1 MDVQLELRHL
11 KLLTAI
17 ADTGSVT
24 DAGKRL
30 HLTQSALSHQL
41 RDAEGKLGTALFL
54 RLGKKMVLTE
64 AGEELLTTAR
74 RVLDDL
80 HLAETR
86 VQGLNGGKRGM
97 VRVCTECYTC
107 YHWLPP
113 LLKKFHGRFSE
124 VQVNIDLKYTSR
136 PVDAVLD
143 GELDVAIVSTLPKNK
158 SLRVTP
164 MFEDEMVLVMS
175 PEHPLT
181 KSDTVSLK
189 ELAGETVLVY
199 PPKEE
204 STLLS
209 LMRPAKVEPERILEM
224 PLTEAIVELA
234 SAGTGIAFMPRW
246 SIAPH
251 VDSGRAVARP
261 LSAKGFLRR
270 WYAVTLRNRPAP
282 RYLTEFLDLLSAC
295 CPKYARRLRPAS

>member
-124 VQVNIDLKYTSR
+124 VQVNIDLKSTNR

-175 PEHPLT
+175 PEHRLT
-181 KSDTVSLK
+181 KSETVSLK

-209 LMRPAKVEPERILEM
+209 LLRPAKVEPERILEM

-282 RYLTEFLDLLSAC
+282 RYLTEFLELLSTC